1 MRSLLILL
9 IVVGLFDV
17 PVYSRHSRDKDCDMH
32 LECKKGNKVVQS
44 WQELGKDYVPWRI
57 ELARFFKAADKL
69 GIKLYI
75 TKAKHFG
82 DNNQGVYNVVYNN
95 IYLNEDIIKHP
106 LGTVRVLRHEIWH
119 AVQDCA
125 AGGLSNTSSKSI
137 FSTDE
142 LPEGVKKTAN
152 DLYKHT
158 SDKTKE
164 EEAGAIYVSTKR
176 YKSVESLEECARK
189 EVKL

>member
-9 IVVGLFDV
+9 ISIGLIGV
-17 PVYSRHSRDKDCDMH
+17 PVYSQSRDKDCVMH
-32 LECKKGNKVVQS
+32 MECKRGNKIVQS
-44 WQELGKDYVPWRI
+44 WKDLGRDYRRWRNELT
-57 ELARFFKAADKL
+57 RFFTAADKL

-75 TKAKHFG
+75 SKAKHFG
-82 DNNQGVYNVVYNN
+82 KDNQGSYNVVYNN

-106 LGTVRVLRHEIWH
+106 QGTVGVIRHEIWH

-125 AGGLSNTSSKSI
+125 AGGLSNTFSKSI
-137 FSTDE
+137 FSPDE
-142 LPEGVKKTAN
+142 LPLWVKTTAN

-164 EEAGAIYVSTKR
+164 EEAEAIYISTQR
-176 YKSVESLEECARK
+176 YDAVESLEECATN
-189 EVKL
+189 EVKS